1 MNWYASDYDKVKA
14 SESSFKSRKTIKLTC
29 SFQQTYSI
37 WPMLLACHFR
47 INSFRKAATQMNS
60 QQSEELK
67 WEPDHVINEQQ
78 MFAGQLGSAIWISRV
93 HELLECIFFKKAY
106 YCQSPLLESLNT
118 TPQNYLSVRTNSI
131 PYEGKVRK
139 KHIAFLSCYL
149 YFDLIR
155 KLLKTGILVKKTS
168 ERFLN
173 LEMCIC
179 GVQKERRKL
188 SYISRMLLFFFFIKN
203 KLNVI

>member
-67 WEPDHVINEQQ
+67 WEPDRVINEQQ
-78 MFAGQLGSAIWISRV
+78 MFAGQLGSAIWIPEYMSLWNV
-93 HELLECIFFKKAY
+93 FKKKKKAY
-106 YCQSPLLESLNT
+106 CCQSPLLESPNT
-118 TPQNYLSVRTNSI
+118 TPQNYLAVRTNSI
-131 PYEGKVRK
+131 PYEGKVSN

-149 YFDLIR
+149 CFDLIR

-179 GVQKERRKL
+179 RVQKERRKL
-188 SYISRMLLFFFFIKN
+188 SYISRMLLFFFFPLKIS
-203 KLNVI
+203 